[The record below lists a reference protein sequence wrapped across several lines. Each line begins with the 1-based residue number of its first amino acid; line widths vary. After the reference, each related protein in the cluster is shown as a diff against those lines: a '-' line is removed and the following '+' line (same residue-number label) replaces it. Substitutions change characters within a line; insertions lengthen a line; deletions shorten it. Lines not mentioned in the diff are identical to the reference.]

1 MKLNLIAAA
10 VAFTTLA
17 AAPAL
22 AADRPAPAPTPAAT
36 SEVSPQAMVTPLP
49 NKRYCYFAESTG
61 TRIATKVCKTRA
73 DWKEQ
78 GIIVPA
84 NL

>member
-1 MKLNLIAAA
+1 MKLNLSAAAAA
-10 VAFTTLA
+10 VATLA
-17 AAPAL
+17 TPAL
-22 AADRPAPAPTPAAT
+22 AADRPAPVPTPIAA
-36 SEVSPQAMVTPLP
+36 EAAPQALVTPLP
-49 NKRYCYFAESTG
+49 NKRYCYMADSTG
-61 TRIATKVCKTRA
+61 TRIATKICKTRA